1 MSIPFID
8 LKAQYASLKDEIDR
22 RIHAVLDHG
31 GFIMGPEV
39 AELEKALAAFAGAA
53 HCVTCA
59 NGTDALTLALMA
71 KEVGPGDAVFCP
83 SFTFT
88 ATAEA
93 VLLLGATPVFVEVD
107 ENTFNIDAADL
118 ERRIAQVRAGGKLRP
133 AAVMPVDLFGQP
145 ADYPAIQAIA
155 EREGMWVLADAA
167 QGFGGSLN
175 GRRVGSLAHMTA
187 TSFFPAKPLGCYGDG
202 GAVFTDDAELAERM
216 RSIRVHGKGGDKY
229 DIVRV
234 GLNSRLDTI
243 QAAVLLVKLAAFP
256 AELEAREA
264 VAKGYDAALSGLPGV
279 VVPARVPNSTSAWA
293 QYTLR
298 LPNGNRDALAA
309 ALKAKGVPTAV
320 YYPRPMHLQT
330 AYLAVGEGAGSLPVS
345 ERLSGEVLSLP
356 MHPYMDQGVVEA
368 VTAAI
373 RDAVAG

>member
-31 GFIMGPEV
+31 GFIMGAEV
-39 AELEKALAAFAGAA
+39 AELEKALAAFGGAA

-107 ENTFNIDAADL
+107 ENTFNIDTADL
-118 ERRIAQVRAGGKLRP
+118 ERQIAKVRAAGQLRP
-133 AAVMPVDLFGQP
+133 AAIMPVDLFGQP
-145 ADYPAIQAIA
+145 ADYPAIHAIA

-167 QGFGGSLN
+167 QGFGGSLD
-175 GRRVGSLAHMTA
+175 GKRVGSLAQITA

-256 AELEAREA
+256 GELEAREA
-264 VAKGYDAALSGLPGV
+264 VAKGYDARLSGLPGV

-298 LPNGNRDALAA
+298 LPAGNRDAVAA
-309 ALKAKGVPTAV
+309 ALKAKGIPTAV

-330 AYLAVGEGAGSLPVS
+330 AYLALGAGAGSLPVS
-345 ERLSGEVLSLP
+345 ERLAGEVLSLP
-356 MHPYMDQGVVEA
+356 MHPYMDDSVVETIA
-368 VTAAI
+368 AAI
-373 RDAVAG
+373 RDAVTG